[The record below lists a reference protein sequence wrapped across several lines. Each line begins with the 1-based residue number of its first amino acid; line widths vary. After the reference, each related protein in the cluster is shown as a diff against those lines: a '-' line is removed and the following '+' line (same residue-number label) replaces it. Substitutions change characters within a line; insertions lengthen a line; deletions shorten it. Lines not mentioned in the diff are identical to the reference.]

1 MSHPLHVA
9 FFWHMHQPDYSD
21 PRTGEYALPWV
32 RLHAAKDYLRM
43 AELQAQYPKIHATV
57 NFVPSLLAQIE
68 AYAEGAAQDRALS
81 ISAQVTWTREDKA
94 YILALFFS
102 VNEHKVLWRSPR
114 YLELKARRDAAQSNV
129 DEFSDADY
137 LDIIALFNLSWMDS
151 TELQHDDA
159 FVRVARKGAGFTPE
173 DVRIIL
179 SKQREVIAGIIPAYR
194 ALAARRQVE
203 LTTSPYYHPILPL
216 LANTDAARIS
226 MPGTPLPSPALV
238 APEDAR
244 EQLARAA
251 QAHAARFGKKPLG
264 LWPPE
269 GAVGSSVAPMIAEA
283 GFSWFA
289 SDETI
294 LARSLGVHIERDN
307 GGYVKNPAILYQP
320 YWVDC
325 GGRKRVAAIFRDH
338 ALSDRIGFVYQ
349 GMDPHAAADDM
360 IRTLHVIR
368 ERLDGDG
375 LPYLVPIILDGE
387 NAWEFYE
394 QNGNPFLRALY
405 QRLSDDP
412 LLEAVTVCEHIRKY
426 PPRARVE
433 SLFTGSWINGSLDTW
448 IGEEKHNR
456 AWVWLAHTRQ
466 RLVDWQTAHP
476 DAPPALLSEAW
487 ERIYQAEGSDWFWWY
502 SSRNWSP
509 EESEF
514 DQLYRARLLEVYR
527 MIGETPP
534 GDLAAPSGIRRIREN
549 IIPFI
554 QSAASGWP
562 EAAAWDRSLT
572 LTPSIASQGAAQRAY
587 VPVRRLRV
595 HRDEQSLHLK
605 LETYEPIDGHGVVVE
620 IWPGG
625 DTSRSPWVAHLPGG
639 QNEEG
644 QDDLRSRRGS
654 HDASLAIPIKPLGVS
669 GLTNIALRVG
679 LIQQDRENW
688 WVPGDSPALLLLDS
702 GQS

>member
-1 MSHPLHVA
+1 VRHPLHVA
-9 FFWHMHQPDYSD
+9 FFWHMHQPDYSH
-21 PRTGEYALPWV
+21 PRTGEYSLPWV

-43 AELQAQYPKIHATV
+43 AELQAQYPKVRSTV

-68 AYAEGAAQDRALS
+68 AYAEGTAQDRALA
-81 ISAQVTWTREDKA
+81 ISTQTKWTREEKS
-94 YILALFFS
+94 YILSLFFS

-114 YLELKARRDAAQSNV
+114 YLELKARRDATQSNV
-129 DEFSDADY
+129 DSFSDADY

-151 TELQHDDA
+151 VELKHDDA
-159 FVRVARKGAGFTPE
+159 FLGVALKGAGYSPE
-173 DVRIIL
+173 DIRLIL
-179 SKQREVIAGIIPAYR
+179 AKQREVIAGIIPAYR
-194 ALAARRQVE
+194 TLSAQRQVE
-203 LTTSPYYHPILPL
+203 VTTSPYYHPVLPL
-216 LANTDAARIS
+216 LVNTDAAKIS
-226 MPGTPLPSPALV
+226 MPGMPLPSPALV

-244 EQLARAA
+244 EQLSRAVQSHA
-251 QAHAARFGKKPLG
+251 QRFGKKPAG

-269 GAVGSSVAPMIAEA
+269 GAVGAALVPMIAEA
-283 GFSWFA
+283 GFRWFA

-294 LARSLGVHIERDN
+294 LARSLGVRIERDSA
-307 GGYVKNPAILYQP
+307 GHVKNPAILYQP
-320 YWVDC
+320 YWVD
-325 GGRKRVAAIFRDH
+325 GGGKRVAVIFRDH

-349 GMDPHAAADDM
+349 SMDPHAAADDM
-360 IRTLHVIR
+360 IRCLHIIR
-368 ERLDGDG
+368 ERLDGDD

-412 LLEAVTVCEHIRKY
+412 LLEAVNVSEHLRKH

-433 SLFTGSWINGSLDTW
+433 RLFTGSWINGNLDTW

-456 AWVWLAHTRQ
+456 AWVWLAQTRR
-466 RLVDWQTAHP
+466 RLVDWEIAHP
-476 DAPPALLSEAW
+476 EAPRTLVSEAW

-509 EESEF
+509 TEAEF
-514 DQLYRARLLEVYR
+514 DDLYRARLLEVYR

-534 GDLAAPSGIRRIREN
+534 SDLAAPGGTPHLREN
-549 IIPFI
+549 VIPFI

-572 LTPSIASQGAAQRAY
+572 LTPSMASQGAAQRAF
-587 VPVRRLRV
+587 VPVRRLRI
-595 HRDEQSLHLK
+595 HRDEQSLHLR
-605 LETYEPIDGHGVVVE
+605 LETYEPIDGQGIVVE

-625 DTSRSPWVAHLPGG
+625 DTSQNPWNAHLSGAQSP
-639 QNEEG
+639 E
-644 QDDLRSRRGS
+644 DMVDLKIRRGF
-654 HDASLAIPIKPLGVS
+654 HDASLSVPIAPLGVG
-669 GLTNIALRVG
+669 GLRSIALRVG
-679 LIQQDRENW
+679 LLGQDRENC
-688 WVPGDSPALLLLDS
+688 WVPGESPALLLLDS